1 MADKKP
7 KKTYT
12 LNNFAKKELR
22 KQELGI
28 KEKPIAEK
36 VGEGLG
42 DNTALLNQGLQNV
55 SFSNRPVNTTTFEPP
70 ATQQNVTQQP
80 EQQTETTGQQQNY
93 LLNYG
98 NSGLPNS
105 EVSTLLGSVLTG
117 QTQQNLYDNVSH
129 SLNKIKEG
137 AELFDPNVG
146 LTPGN
151 AFAGIKFM
159 NGLAGLSFLPIT
171 AVNEVLKQ
179 NPVTDWLNK
188 GAMLPFE
195 LADEL
200 YTLTQKGTDY
210 AFEKITG
217 NKPDRNNPLSQE
229 LDEFVRT
236 ANQLLIGGKT
246 FHETGK
252 FFKKGIPEVP
262 EIKQMSYD
270 EYKKSYEKE
279 PQLINI
285 NLPEFQ
291 QFRENNP
298 TLLLSEKAGADFYAT
313 PDGQI
318 ITLTDYEKPAKNV
331 TNGMTQ
337 EEIKL
342 SQKNISGKKLT
353 AQEQSKINSQVTSN
367 TETTENTTTEK
378 KPYEQPATI
387 IGEQP
392 KESPEIDLGNKKQT
406 FAKIINEFDKD
417 LQNIEQKLSSGEIT
431 KQEFDALEKQYNETE
446 SKKKNWEKRLEDL
459 KEEPKPIE
467 TVTENKRVNEDDI
480 YSPGNIKNPKYPDR
494 TNKAVE
500 ENPKYL
506 AEGKDM
512 DIYEGVSDEKIKK
525 IEDKYPD
532 AILVENN
539 RDGSY
544 TLVGKN
550 AEKESIKDFKDEKTF
565 MNWGTQKY
573 KQSGGSA
580 DYPQILEIENSK
592 VTEVVPETNQA
603 ETPKISLPK
612 AEFENAKEI
621 TEKLQPEKS
630 KLEADLKV
638 ENTAKL
644 PEPKQDAV
652 EKVEGGS
659 KLKKVGDKITY
670 KGEEGE
676 IIKVYPQDELDK
688 KQGYQS
694 YRIRTESGERDI
706 DAKMLEQKT
715 PISKNIKINTP
726 LLNLKNTREKSYYEG
741 VSYHNGEPVVEVS
754 YIFNDGGKLKQDTKF
769 IPYDKFE
776 EKYHPLKNENEFKK
790 VNRALRDAEKIET
803 VKLGGLTETEKLKRE
818 QDKNILIEKTI
829 GRKLIEP
836 KTKQESV
843 DKEAVNKEKEPYKMA
858 DEELIKYTEDKILN
872 DFKKSSNKDDAQDN
886 FNRNKVKTYGD
897 MLQYYA
903 DAEKKRGRTVP
914 KEIMDFVPRDK
925 EGIRQLRIQEIKQ
938 QFGKNI
944 PEEVL
949 KDYPELKT
957 TRPESKLTPEKPVG
971 PPTLEQKKQA
981 RKKQIAEKKDTG
993 QEAKIPIDTKVKGE
1007 NLLQQINKAIEDVK
1021 EVDINKETPTAI
1033 ASKLKKLGYE
1043 IDAVKSGEFDESFQ
1057 AMRNRQTTEKDF
1069 KEKQFPRTDKLNQT
1083 PTYATIP
1090 SKDLSRSL
1098 RKVGIGEP
1106 RIVFKDA
1113 NGTYKIPIEKL
1124 SEFKTKLEKA
1134 KIYDKA
1140 KQTIKSALSKDSGI
1154 SFGGLS
1160 KLGDLADPKVLK
1172 AVYDVANYHIS
1183 KGIKKF
1189 GDFARKMIK
1198 EIGDWIKPHLR
1209 SLWDELNK
1217 NRTGI
1222 DNIVTSGINTIKKIK
1237 DLPKEF
1243 KGIANTNEFKE
1254 WFKDSKVRDE
1264 NGNPIQLYSGH
1275 SNVELY
1281 GEYNPKKST
1290 AGGFYATENPE
1301 VASGYALSKFGS
1313 KEGYE
1318 NGSQY
1323 RIKGKN
1329 GKYNKKLYQYELSEN
1344 QKKIIDE
1351 LKNEQ
1356 NEYGDYDFHLKD
1368 MERYIAEHSKYD
1380 ADVRRWGD
1388 TGGIY
1393 NLRNIYEFNEQM
1405 GYNIA
1410 YDKQGKEPRFMRQQ
1424 ENDTELIMNRLGI
1437 DWNSYDWEKPGTF
1450 PVYLNIKNPID
1461 ADKPFP
1467 ADLLKALEDKAKYER
1482 YRAEGELHY
1491 SNWTNDYPLREWVKD
1506 IKDDNEGWSTQIP
1519 KNALPIIKSFGYDG
1533 IKERGMKA
1541 TGLSREER
1549 SINWIA
1555 FDKEQILNKFDY
1567 NYLKALKSLQEKIN
1581 RPNMTFGLD
1590 TLPEVY
1596 TIAKYHTGKFAEW
1609 SKKVI
1614 KDVGNWIKPHLRNL
1628 YNEITKDRT
1637 GLDNVVAQG
1646 INLNP
1651 IKKEVSETFEGAVD
1665 KIKRS
1670 ADTIKKILAP
1680 VSRGENAKLTA
1691 KIITE
1696 KNAEL
1701 ARQEAIMTE
1710 NFKEA
1715 RKVFD
1720 KRSNAENL
1728 KMIDAI
1734 ESGADINN
1742 PIEKS
1747 FANEVRK
1754 LLDAEYKKVT
1764 DRKGV
1769 KSFIE
1774 NYFPHIWER
1783 DSQNQLQAMLSRRP
1797 FEGSKSFL
1805 KKRTI
1810 PTTREGIEAGLKPVT
1825 YNPVDLALLKLHE
1838 MKKFNMAHEIM
1849 DNLKAE
1855 GLVKYIPADY
1865 FAPAGWTKLN
1875 DKIGTI
1881 FGDPGITAT
1890 EYVDKH
1896 LYNALQKLATDL
1908 NIKHSRVAELRGTRM
1923 GEASPAGY
1931 VNTKYATPEDV
1942 LAHEIGHHLQFKYN
1956 LWDYLTGD
1964 IHVEGRNKTDTLKK
1978 TRQERVKIHKEL
1990 RALADLRA
1998 KGEKV
2003 SDSHK
2008 RYLREK
2014 DEKMAVVLQAY
2025 THIPAEMREVA
2036 PTIFSK
2042 FEKFIDSKPQLQQ
2055 IKQIKPSL
2063 VPKGMDM
2070 KYDKNGILIKGHY
2083 YLPEP
2088 ATRIIN
2094 NHLSPGLKGEPIF
2107 DIYRGISNTLNQVQL
2122 GASLFHASFTS
2133 GDANLSKLALGLM
2146 KISRGKKEGFLDI
2159 ATSPIA
2165 FITNPVEGNKIR
2177 KDYLSDRPN
2186 NPELVNAITR
2196 AGGRISMDR
2205 FYTNDLYNT
2214 VKKAFKDGK
2223 YISGSLKSPF
2233 AMFEVLSKPVL
2244 EYLVPRQKLGVFSGL
2259 AKDIL
2264 QDEAKGKLTKD
2275 QATERLQEAWRSVDN
2290 RMGQLVYDNLYWDH
2304 VVKDIA
2310 MASVRSVGWNLGTF
2324 RELGGGIRDIP
2335 KIITEKRLTPRTAYA
2350 LALPIGIG
2358 LLGAVYSYLNGTPA
2372 ESIKD
2377 LYFPRTGH
2385 KNKDGVDDRI
2395 SLPSYMKDV
2404 FAYGTDIKSALNTRD
2419 LGTGAK
2425 TLSHKMHPAISMLLD
2440 LINNHDYFGNE
2451 ISDNT
2456 PFSPEWFVDEAKYI
2470 AKQFRPF
2477 TVNNISEMNKQG
2489 ESLSKQLQSFFGF
2502 QLAPGYIRRSDMQNR
2517 IYDTYQKRNGEKII
2531 SKPEAETRELKRE
2544 LKDLYLKD
2552 KNAYDE
2558 KIADLLEEGKISSR
2572 ELNSIES
2579 DKPTDIKLFK
2589 YLPADD
2595 KIELW
2600 NQMNKEEK
2608 QRYQD
2613 GLTNKIRKT
2622 LNLPYKIPSNAPK
2635 GIIEKATPEQY
2646 TEYENEAEKRIM
2658 QFEKDNKG
2666 MDKDE
2671 LQKQRNRI
2679 RKDIRE
2685 EMNLETEKEKKKT
2698 HLYIPGQQNY
2708 FNQPKTFK
2716 NHLTIPK

>member
-42 DNTALLNQGLQNV
+42 DNTALLNQGLRNV

-70 ATQQNVTQQP
+70 ATQQNVSQQP
-80 EQQTETTGQQQNY
+80 TQQTETTEQPQNY

-137 AELFDPNVG
+137 AELFDPNAG

-252 FFKKGIPEVP
+252 FFKKGMPEVK
-262 EIKQMSYD
+262 EVKQMSYE
-270 EYKKSYEKE
+270 EYKKYYDKE
-279 PQLINI
+279 PELINI
-285 NLPEFQ
+285 NLPEFK

-298 TLLLSEKAGADFYAT
+298 TLLLPEKAGADFYAT

-353 AQEQSKINSQVTSN
+353 AEEQSKINSQILN
-367 TETTENTTTEK
+367 NADLTETNATEK

-392 KESPEIDLGNKKQT
+392 KQTPEIDLGNKRQT
-406 FAKIINEFDKD
+406 FTKIINEFDKD
-417 LQNIEQKLSSGEIT
+417 LQNIEQRLASGEIT
-431 KQEFDALEKQYNETE
+431 KQEFDELEKQYTETE
-446 SKKKNWEKRLEDL
+446 NKKKTWQKRLDEIQG
-459 KEEPKPIE
+459 EPKPIE
-467 TVTENKRVNEDDI
+467 TVTENKRPSNDI
-480 YSPGNIKNPKYPDR
+480 YSEENIKNPKYPER
-494 TNKAVE
+494 TNEVTEQPKTEGIKTVDAITKA
-500 ENPKYL
+500 ENDIAEAQKLKESAPETTTDESIRTKQDYDKYIKETQDWIDKKQKVIEPDPVYKAL
-506 AEGKDM
+506 NKLYEVDDLPTIKTEKNIKLSDIKNGVGQQIEDAINNVKNGLESKTEGKPLVVESKGKYYIQDGFHRIAKAIINNEDNIVV
-512 DIYEGVSDEKIKK
+512 DIIYKKPKNIAEAYHKAKLTNDNPELIKK
-525 IEDKYPD
+525 TEDILKADTEPYFETEEGKRLIEQPKPEEV
-532 AILVENN
+532 IPEP
-539 RDGSY
+539 
-544 TLVGKN
+544 
-550 AEKESIKDFKDEKTF
+550 
-565 MNWGTQKY
+565 TQ
-573 KQSGGSA
+573 
-580 DYPQILEIENSK
+580 
-592 VTEVVPETNQA
+592 V

-612 AEFENAKEI
+612 
-621 TEKLQPEKS
+621 
-630 KLEADLKV
+630 ADLKV

-644 PEPKQDAV
+644 PETKQDAV
-652 EKVEGGS
+652 EKVEG
-659 KLKKVGDKITY
+659 
-670 KGEEGE
+670 
-676 IIKVYPQDELDK
+676 
-688 KQGYQS
+688 
-694 YRIRTESGERDI
+694 
-706 DAKMLEQKT
+706 
-715 PISKNIKINTP
+715 
-726 LLNLKNTREKSYYEG
+726 
-741 VSYHNGEPVVEVS
+741 
-754 YIFNDGGKLKQDTKF
+754 
-769 IPYDKFE
+769 
-776 EKYHPLKNENEFKK
+776 
-790 VNRALRDAEKIET
+790 
-803 VKLGGLTETEKLKRE
+803 
-818 QDKNILIEKTI
+818 
-829 GRKLIEP
+829 
-836 KTKQESV
+836 
-843 DKEAVNKEKEPYKMA
+843 
-858 DEELIKYTEDKILN
+858 
-872 DFKKSSNKDDAQDN
+872 
-886 FNRNKVKTYGD
+886 
-897 MLQYYA
+897 
-903 DAEKKRGRTVP
+903 
-914 KEIMDFVPRDK
+914 
-925 EGIRQLRIQEIKQ
+925 
-938 QFGKNI
+938 
-944 PEEVL
+944 
-949 KDYPELKT
+949 
-957 TRPESKLTPEKPVG
+957 ESKLAPETPIE
-971 PPTLEQKKQA
+971 PPTLTQKKQA
-981 RKKQIAEKKDTG
+981 RKKQIAEKKEIKVSEQQKKANDALTDIFAYRERVNG
-993 QEAKIPIDTKVKGE
+993 LRRSDISGRANRRKNINSLKKAVDEFNSYSPESTAKISKSGSGNYIITIDGKPLRQESVRKEFDVNKQANNVENPEANKPFTELGAEERATQIAIAEDLDSVGTKFLKEKGKFETPAKVLKKGIRDIKDDSGKELTPEAIITREEMLQKSNKADYKERAEEILNKADDSDIPADADTSFNFGENAEKKPTIKTDDSDTKIKISQLE
-1007 NLLQQINKAIEDVK
+1007 KRKKDLQD
-1021 EVDINKETPTAI
+1021 
-1033 ASKLKKLGYE
+1033 KL
-1043 IDAVKSGEFDESFQ
+1043 ASGELDKEGSYK
-1057 AMRNRQTTEKDF
+1057 TTEKTDTSEQPDF
-1069 KEKQFPRTDKLNQT
+1069 FGKAETQSKL
-1083 PTYATIP
+1083 
-1090 SKDLSRSL
+1090 DLSTERDINEV
-1098 RKVGIGEP
+1098 RKREARKEI
-1106 RIVFKDA
+1106 
-1113 NGTYKIPIEKL
+1113 KIIDDEINKL
-1124 SEFKTKLEKA
+1124 KQSD
-1134 KIYDKA
+1134 YNSA
-1140 KQTIKSALSKDSGI
+1140 KQTIKDALSKDSGI

-1172 AVYDVANYHIS
+1172 AVYDVAKYH
-1183 KGIKKF
+1183 
-1189 GDFARKMIK
+1189 
-1198 EIGDWIKPHLR
+1198 
-1209 SLWDELNK
+1209 
-1217 NRTGI
+1217 
-1222 DNIVTSGINTIKKIK
+1222 
-1237 DLPKEF
+1237 
-1243 KGIANTNEFKE
+1243 
-1254 WFKDSKVRDE
+1254 
-1264 NGNPIQLYSGH
+1264 
-1275 SNVELY
+1275 
-1281 GEYNPKKST
+1281 
-1290 AGGFYATENPE
+1290 
-1301 VASGYALSKFGS
+1301 
-1313 KEGYE
+1313 YE
-1318 NGSQY
+1318 NGAKNIREFANKVIEDLGNWVEPHLKELWKKAKEEPLANKNAKKY
-1323 RIKGKN
+1323 FGTTNYIKEAGYITPKGELLDLSGKN
-1329 GKYNKKLYQYELSEN
+1329 QGGEPFTRALDHREISQASEGLTDMREFIDLGNVRFLPESSTFDILKPLTRKQEKVMTAIIRHYKGDVAIEVQNGKGEYRPEYQMHVNSGREL
-1344 QKKIIDE
+1344 
-1351 LKNEQ
+1351 
-1356 NEYGDYDFHLKD
+1356 
-1368 MERYIAEHSKYD
+1368 
-1380 ADVRRWGD
+1380 
-1388 TGGIY
+1388 
-1393 NLRNIYEFNEQM
+1393 
-1405 GYNIA
+1405 
-1410 YDKQGKEPRFMRQQ
+1410 GKVYPKGTSPKVVFDDIRKFFE
-1424 ENDTELIMNRLGI
+1424 EE
-1437 DWNSYDWEKPGTF
+1437 GTF
-1450 PVYLNIKNPID
+1450 K
-1461 ADKPFP
+1461 K
-1467 ADLLKALEDKAKYER
+1467 
-1482 YRAEGELHY
+1482 
-1491 SNWTNDYPLREWVKD
+1491 RET
-1506 IKDDNEGWSTQIP
+1506 EYQT
-1519 KNALPIIKSFGYDG
+1519 
-1533 IKERGMKA
+1533 
-1541 TGLSREER
+1541 
-1549 SINWIA
+1549 
-1555 FDKEQILNKFDY
+1555 
-1567 NYLKALKSLQEKIN
+1567 ALKSLQEKIN
-1581 RPNMTFGLD
+1581 RANMTFGLD

-1628 YNEITKDRT
+1628 YKEITKDRT
-1637 GLDNVVAQG
+1637 GRDNAVTQG
-1646 INLNP
+1646 LNLNP

-1665 KIKRS
+1665 KIKRG
-1670 ADTIKKILAP
+1670 ADTIRKIIAP
-1680 VSRGENAKLTA
+1680 VTRGENAKLTA

-1701 ARQEAIMTE
+1701 VRQEAIISE
-1710 NFKEA
+1710 GFKEA
-1715 RKVFD
+1715 RKQFD
-1720 KRSNAENL
+1720 KRSNADNL

-1734 ESGADINN
+1734 ETGSEINN
-1742 PIEKS
+1742 PLEKS
-1747 FANEVRK
+1747 FADEVRK

-1774 NYFPHIWER
+1774 NYFPHIWEQ

-1797 FEGSKSFL
+1797 LEGSKSFL

-1810 PTTREGIEAGLKPVT
+1810 PTTREGIEAGLKPIT

-2042 FEKFIDSKPQLQQ
+2042 FEKFIDSKPELRQ